1 MSELDPRIVRVGIEV
16 EGQLKMYDGLAVT
29 ATGTKYANSIQNE
42 VEVRIANL
50 DRHTRDYILTE
61 TSPLNLRR
69 SPKRVV
75 VEAGRRSY
83 GTSQIIVGDI
93 ITSLPSQPPD
103 TWVTLKALTGNFL
116 SGEVVSSSL
125 APRSTVSQIA
135 QQIAGNLG
143 LTLDFQA
150 ADKSIANYSFTGGAL
165 KQVDRLGEMG
175 DYAAYVDDRTLVV
188 KNKREPLA
196 GSVKV
201 INVDSG
207 MVGVPEI
214 SVHGIRVKYLLDN
227 VTQLGGEIRVQSQ
240 VNPAANGR
248 YCIYKLS
255 FDIASR
261 DTPFYYIAEGYRL

>member
-1 MSELDPRIVRVGIEV
+1 MDELDPRIVRVGIEV
-16 EGQLKMYDGLAVT
+16 EGRLRTYDGLAVT

-50 DRHTRDYILTE
+50 DRATRDYILTE

-75 VEAGRRSY
+75 VEAGRKSY

-116 SGEVVSSSL
+116 AGNVVSVTQAERASV
-125 APRSTVSQIA
+125 AQISA
-135 QQIAGNLG
+135 QIAGDLG
-143 LTLDFQA
+143 LGLDFQA
-150 ADKSIANYSFTGGAL
+150 ADKTIANYRFTGGAL
-165 KQVDRLGEMG
+165 KQVDQIGQMG
-175 DYAAYVDDRTLVV
+175 DYAAYVDDGALVV
-188 KNKREPLA
+188 KNKRQPLA

-201 INVDSG
+201 LNSASG

-227 VTQLGGEIRVQSQ
+227 VTRLGGEIVVESR
-240 VNPAANGR
+240 VNPTANGR

-255 FDIASR
+255 FDIASH
-261 DTPFYYIAEGYRL
+261 DTPFYYIAEGYRI